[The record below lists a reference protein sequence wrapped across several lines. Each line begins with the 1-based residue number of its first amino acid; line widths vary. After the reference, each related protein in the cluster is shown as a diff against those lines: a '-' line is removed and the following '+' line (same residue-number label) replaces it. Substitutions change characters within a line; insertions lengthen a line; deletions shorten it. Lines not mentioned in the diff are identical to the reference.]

1 MISFSIFGKS
11 TIFQNADLYFV
22 AELRQ
27 ESFDEGNFTAIQ
39 IKNYLN
45 NPFPEQV
52 MQMNKTEV
60 SSIVCNYQ
68 LCYIIAFHQL

>member
-11 TIFQNADLYFV
+11 TIFQNADVYFV

-27 ESFDEGNFTAIQ
+27 ESFAEGIFTAIH

-45 NPFPEQV
+45 DPFSEQV
-52 MQMNKTEV
+52 MQMNKTEIR
-60 SSIVCNYQ
+60 SIVCHYQ
-68 LCYIIAFHQL
+68 LCNVIALHQL